1 MPPKNPLRQ
10 APRKSIP
17 HEAPSAL
24 AKLIAA
30 DISKDPPT
38 GIPLAS
44 SIYSRPAFDE
54 SKPFTRQYDIPNP
67 LVVRKKIPDTVKDS
81 SSYASPTSEFGK
93 MVTRDRVLDARIP
106 GLSSSIYSRGTDD
119 YEDDSSS
126 ASSSS
131 SSEDDEDD
139 EDEDTST
146 AKSAI
151 SKLLQA
157 DRRYE
162 YKIPDASSIYSRAID
177 APKVLSSSSTPYE
190 IGEVISSGT
199 ALYKVIEIS
208 NCNCSG
214 PGPCTLTHTP
224 KTTTTSSTT
233 TRTTSKSSQKLR

>member
-1 MPPKNPLRQ
+1 
-10 APRKSIP
+10 
-17 HEAPSAL
+17 
-24 AKLIAA
+24 
-30 DISKDPPT
+30 
-38 GIPLAS
+38 
-44 SIYSRPAFDE
+44 
-54 SKPFTRQYDIPNP
+54 
-67 LVVRKKIPDTVKDS
+67 
-81 SSYASPTSEFGK
+81 

-106 GLSSSIYSRGTDD
+106 GLSSSIYSRGTND

-131 SSEDDEDD
+131 SSSEDDEEDDEDD
-139 EDEDTST
+139 EEDEDTST

-157 DRRYE
+157 DRRNE

-177 APKVLSSSSTPYE
+177 APKVLSSSSTPYG
-190 IGEVISSGT
+190 IGEVFSSGT

-224 KTTTTSSTT
+224 KTTITSSTT
-233 TRTTSKSSQKLR
+233 RITSKS